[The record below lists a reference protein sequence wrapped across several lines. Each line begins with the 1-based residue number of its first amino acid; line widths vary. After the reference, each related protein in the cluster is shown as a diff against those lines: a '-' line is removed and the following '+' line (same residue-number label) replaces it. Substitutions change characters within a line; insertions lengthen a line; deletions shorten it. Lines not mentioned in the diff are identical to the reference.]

1 MTIPR
6 PAARRHAGALAATV
20 IVALAVAGCVPGS
33 ATAEGRDIGALYV
46 GANLV
51 AAAVGLFVAGL
62 ITWSILRYRR
72 RRDDADL
79 PAQHRG
85 HLGLELVWTGIPV
98 LIVIGLFAAT
108 VVVLA
113 RVESTEA
120 RPGASIEVT
129 GFRWGW
135 TFAYPDEGVTV
146 TGIGVPGPEVVVPA
160 GEPVRLTLRS
170 ADVVH
175 SLYVPEFLFKRDVN
189 PGHVNTIQFTVE
201 EPGAYGG
208 LCAEFCG
215 IYHSQMP
222 FVLRAVTRAEYDA
235 WLAEQR
241 AAGGSPSPV
250 PSQPLAPEPSP

>member
-1 MTIPR
+1 VS
-6 PAARRHAGALAATV
+6 ARRRVVTLAA
-20 IVALAVAGCVPGS
+20 AAFLATLVAGCVPGS
-33 ATAEGRDIGALYV
+33 ATAEGRDIGALYL

-72 RRDDADL
+72 RAGDDTL
-79 PAQHRG
+79 PPQHRG

-113 RVESTEA
+113 RVESTDAE
-120 RPGASIEVT
+120 PGASIEVT
-129 GFRWGW
+129 AFRWGW
-135 TFAYPDEGVTV
+135 TFAYPAEDVTIS
-146 TGIGVPGPEVVVPA
+146 GIGVPGPEVVVPA
-160 GEPVRLTLRS
+160 GEPVRLTLQS

-189 PGHVNTIQFTVE
+189 PGHVNTFQFTVE
-201 EPGAYGG
+201 EPGSYGG

-222 FVLRAVTRAEYDA
+222 FVLRAVPRAEYDA

-250 PSQPLAPEPSP
+250 PSEPLPAEPSP